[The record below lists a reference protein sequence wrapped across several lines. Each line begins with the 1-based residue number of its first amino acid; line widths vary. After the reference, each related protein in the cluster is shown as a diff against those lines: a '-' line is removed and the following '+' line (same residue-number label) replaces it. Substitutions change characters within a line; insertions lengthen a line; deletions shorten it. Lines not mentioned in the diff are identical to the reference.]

1 MGKLSMTIDLLATD
15 KGDLLSK
22 LEESLQNLNELR
34 NEYTEIL
41 TRLTSSESEKKQI
54 VEAYKLQEKKV
65 DYKKNDI
72 FKLVFF
78 LKKLPGNIIRI
89 HIFCMLEKEIL

>member
-1 MGKLSMTIDLLATD
+1 LAQD

-34 NEYTEIL
+34 NEYSEIL
-41 TRLTSSESEKKQI
+41 NHLNTSETEKNTL

-65 DYKKNDI
+65 RI
-72 FKLVFF
+72 FS
-78 LKKLPGNIIRI
+78 
-89 HIFCMLEKEIL
+89 